1 MKLEMYMKDDAI
13 VKIGQTG
20 RSMYFISKGSVL
32 VEMPDIADSKPF
44 GKVIFLF
51 LKLWFSFQF

>member
-32 VEMPDIADSKPF
+32 VEMPDTADSKPF
-44 GKVIFLF
+44 SKIFLTLAGKVAN
-51 LKLWFSFQF
+51 